1 MKKIITIFILLVS
14 ITTFAQKD
22 DKIQS
27 LKIGFFTEK
36 LDLSSEEAKKFWP
49 VYNKHNNLFK
59 NLKNN
64 KWVSIKKRLSKIE
77 DLPEVE
83 AEALLTDYMSYK
95 SEREK
100 LRKSFVE
107 ELKTVITPK
116 QIMTLKYA
124 EYQFNKK
131 LLKQYNS
138 SSTTRD

>member
-1 MKKIITIFILLVS
+1 MEKIITIIILLVS
-14 ITTFAQKD
+14 ISTFAQKD

-36 LDLSSEEAKKFWP
+36 LNLSSDEAKKFWP

-59 NLKNN
+59 DLKKN
-64 KWVSIKKRLSKIE
+64 KWMSVRKRLAKVE
-77 DLPEVE
+77 DLSE
-83 AEALLTDYMSYK
+83 AEADVLLKDYMSYK
-95 SEREK
+95 SERKK
-100 LRKSFVE
+100 LRENFVE

-131 LLKQYNS
+131 LLKQYNT
-138 SSTTRD
+138 SSTSKD

>member
-1 MKKIITIFILLVS
+1 MKRIITILVLLIS
-14 ITTFAQKD
+14 FSGFAQKD

-49 VYNKHNNLFK
+49 VYNKHSNLFK
-59 NLKNN
+59 DLKH
-64 KWVSIKKRLSKIE
+64 KEWMSVRKRLAKVE
-77 DLPEVE
+77 DLSE
-83 AEALLTDYMSYK
+83 AEAEVLLEDYMSYK
-95 SEREK
+95 SQRKK
-100 LRKSFVE
+100 LRENFVE

-131 LLKQYNS
+131 LLKQYNT
-138 SSTTRD
+138 SSTSKD

>member
-1 MKKIITIFILLVS
+1 MKKIITIIILLVS
-14 ITTFAQKD
+14 ISTFAQKD

-36 LDLSSEEAKKFWP
+36 LNLSSEEAKKFWP

-116 QIMTLKYA
+116 QIITLKYA

-138 SSTTRD
+138 SSTSRD